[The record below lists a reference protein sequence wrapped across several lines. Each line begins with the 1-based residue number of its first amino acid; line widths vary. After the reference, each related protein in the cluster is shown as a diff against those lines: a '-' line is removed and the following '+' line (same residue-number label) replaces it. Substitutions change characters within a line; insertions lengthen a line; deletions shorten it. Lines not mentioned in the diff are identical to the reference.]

1 MDNGWE
7 ASAEAWL
14 RELGESGDFARRA
27 VLDAPMLARVR
38 ATRPSLALDIG
49 CGEGRFCRM
58 MAAEGIAATGLDPT
72 DRLLAEARDR
82 HPEGHSLRG
91 RAEALPFP
99 DASFDLV
106 VSYLSLIDID
116 DTEQAVAEMV
126 RVLQPGGRLLV
137 ANLSGIASAGVAPG
151 WAETADGRSGWL
163 IDRYFETRAD
173 WVEWRGVRIRNWHR
187 PLADYMGAFLRH
199 GLILRHFDEPRPAAA
214 GDPKTA
220 RYRRIPMFVLLEWQ
234 QP

>member
-1 MDNGWE
+1 MENGWE

-14 RELGESGDFARRA
+14 QELGESGDFARRA
-27 VLDAPMLARVR
+27 VLDAPMMARVR
-38 ATRPSLALDIG
+38 AARPSRALDIG

-58 MAAEGIAATGLDPT
+58 MAAEGIVATGLDPT
-72 DRLLAEARDR
+72 ERLLAEARAR
-82 HPEGHSLRG
+82 HPEGHYVCG

-99 DASFDLV
+99 DAGFELV

-151 WAETADGRSGWL
+151 WAETVDGRSGWL
-163 IDRYFETRAD
+163 IDRYFEARAD

-187 PLADYMGAFLRH
+187 PLADYMAAFLRH
-199 GLILRHFDEPRPAAA
+199 GLNLRHFEEPRPAEETDA
-214 GDPKTA
+214 KST
-220 RYRRIPMFVLLEWQ
+220 RYRRIPMFVILEWQ
-234 QP
+234 KP